1 MNCIVPGAIETNIWN
16 VTNLSPE
23 DAKKHK
29 EGMTNFIPMG
39 RFWTGEEV
47 ANVAFFLV
55 SNEASL
61 LLGLVISWME
71 EQEHLK
77 KKIIGLNDLN
87 NFVVKFY
94 LNI

>member
-1 MNCIVPGAIETNIWN
+1 M
-16 VTNLSPE
+16 TNLSPE
-23 DAKKHK
+23 DAKNHK

-39 RFWTGEEV
+39 RFGTGEEV
-47 ANVAFFLV
+47 ANVAFFWLV
-55 SNEASL
+55 MKRVM

-87 NFVVKFY
+87 NLVVKLFILSIY
-94 LNI
+94 

>member
-1 MNCIVPGAIETNIWN
+1 M
-16 VTNLSPE
+16 TNLSPE

-55 SNEASL
+55 SNEASYVT
-61 LLGLVISWME
+61 GSCYFMD
-71 EQEHLK
+71 
-77 KKIIGLNDLN
+77 GGAGTP
-87 NFVVKFY
+87 
-94 LNI
+94 

>member
-1 MNCIVPGAIETNIWN
+1 MAQELTKDGVRVNCIAAFAIETNIWN
-16 VTNLSPE
+16 VTDLSPE

-55 SNEASL
+55 SNETSYVS
-61 LLGLVISWME
+61 GFIY
-71 EQEHLK
+71 
-77 KKIIGLNDLN
+77 
-87 NFVVKFY
+87 FVDGGAGAP
-94 LNI
+94 